1 MEPEE
6 KEIINYLKSLPGQY
20 ISGREI
26 ARRAGGKWRHRD
38 DPKWAAPFL
47 QELIEKKII
56 ESDSTGHYRLI
67 VKESK
72 KDSKKKWVSPQM
84 KRILEKS
91 GKDFTHV
98 ISEAED
104 ENENSGTS

>member
-6 KEIINYLKSLPGQY
+6 KEICAYLKSLPGQF

-26 ARRAGGKWRHRD
+26 SRRAGGKSRYRENPH
-38 DPKWAAPFL
+38 WAAPFL
-47 QELIEKKII
+47 TQLVDKKII

-67 VKESK
+67 LKEDK
-72 KDSKKKWVSPQM
+72 KDKRKKWMSPQM
-84 KRILEKS
+84 KRLLESS

-98 ISEAED
+98 ISDED
-104 ENENSGTS
+104 LPEHLR

>member
-6 KEIINYLKSLPGQY
+6 KEICTYLKSLPGQF

-26 ARRAGGKWRHRD
+26 ARRAGGKWRHRE
-38 DPKWAAPFL
+38 DPKWAVKFL
-47 QELIEKKII
+47 AELVDKKIL

-67 VKESK
+67 IKERE
-72 KDSKKKWVSPQM
+72 KDSKKKWVSPMM
-84 KRILEKS
+84 KSILEKS

-98 ISEAED
+98 IPDED
-104 ENENSGTS
+104 LPEDMRS